1 LENIPLLRDIVV
13 LMVVSIPIIIV
24 LTRAGLPTVIGFL
37 LAGVLIGPYGLGLVN
52 EAHEVETLSQIG
64 IVLLLFT
71 IGLEFS
77 VTKMLN
83 IRREAVL
90 GGGLQV
96 LLTLVI
102 TLVAGLFFDFSFV
115 VSLLL
120 GFVVTLSS
128 TAIVL
133 KLLVDKGQ
141 VNTVHG
147 SMMVGILLFQDICV
161 VLMVMVLQNIGGGGG
176 DSTFDIIIGLLF
188 SLLAFAVIVVVVAL
202 VIPRIFNQVVK
213 LQNREIFI
221 LTILL
226 ACLGTA
232 WLTSMFG
239 LSLALGA
246 FIAGLVI
253 SESEYSQQIV
263 AEVIPFRDTFA
274 SLFFISIGML
284 LDFKYV
290 LLNLPKL
297 LLLVIAVIALKAIVI
312 FFVGMVLRYRIR
324 NTIVVAL
331 SLAQIGEFSFILIKI
346 GEGYGLLNRDLYQ
359 SLLAASVITMALTP
373 FIFQWSS
380 KIAASA
386 GRRFAKGGKGAGLE
400 EQKDGGK
407 SAIKNHVVIIGYGVN
422 GRHLA
427 QVLKSTAIEH
437 VILDINMVKIRK
449 AKADGHRAFYGDA
462 SHPEL
467 LRKMRITKAKML
479 VVAISDPI
487 TTRRVVKS
495 SRRLN
500 PALSIVVRTRYLHEV
515 EDLYKLGADQV
526 IPEEFETSVEIF
538 ARVLKNYRIPKNII
552 QTQIEIVRQEGYAM
566 LRSASVDSE
575 RMTNLTS
582 VLEESLMET
591 FYVEAGCAVAGTT
604 LAELDLRNQ
613 TGTTVIAVVRRG
625 TAETNPPASHMVEPG
640 DILVM
645 IGSHAQ
651 LNAAGEL
658 LGDQCPSE
666 KEEAQAADLGA
677 VVASAAGDEPDK
689 GLYDELEDELED
701 EFGEGLEELD
711 DAPEKGS

>member
-1 LENIPLLRDIVV
+1 MENIPLLRDIVV
-13 LMVVSIPIIIV
+13 LMVVSIPIIIL

-37 LAGVLIGPYGLGLVN
+37 VAGVLIGPYGLGLVN

-147 SMMVGILLFQDICV
+147 SMTVGILLFQDICV
-161 VLMVMVLQNIGGGGG
+161 VLMVMVLQSIGSDGGT
-176 DSTFDIIIGLLF
+176 STFKIITGLLL
-188 SLLAFAVIVVVVAL
+188 SLLAFAIIVAVVAF
-202 VIPRIFNQVVK
+202 VIPRIFNMVVK

-246 FIAGLVI
+246 FIAGLAI

-290 LLNLPKL
+290 VLHLPKL
-297 LLLVIAVIALKAIVI
+297 FLLVVAVIALKAIVI
-312 FFVGMVLRYRIR
+312 FFVGTVLRYRLR

-331 SLAQIGEFSFILIKI
+331 SLAQIGEFSFILIKM
-346 GEGYGLLNRDLYQ
+346 GEGYGLLGRDLYQ

-380 KIAASA
+380 KVAASA
-386 GRRFAKGGKGAGLE
+386 GRHLAKGGKGAELDGKKE
-400 EQKDGGK
+400 GGK
-407 SAIKNHVVIIGYGVN
+407 GEVKNHVVIIGYGVN

-427 QVLKSTAIEH
+427 QVLKSTSIEH
-437 VILDINMVKIRK
+437 VILDINIAKIRK
-449 AKADGHRAFYGDA
+449 AKAAGHRAYYGDA

-467 LRKMRITKAKML
+467 LRKMRIAKAKML

-487 TTRRVVKS
+487 TTRRVVKA

-500 PALSIVVRTRYLHEV
+500 PTVSIIVRTRYLHEV

-552 QTQIEIVRQEGYAM
+552 QTQIEVVRQEGYAM
-566 LRSASVDSE
+566 LRSASVESE
-575 RMTNLTS
+575 RLASLTS

-591 FYVEAGCAVAGTT
+591 FYVESGCSVAGTT
-604 LAELDLRNQ
+604 LAELDLRHQ
-613 TGTTVIAVVRRG
+613 TGTSVIAVVRHG
-625 TAETNPPASHMVEPG
+625 TAETNPPASHMIEPG

-645 IGSHAQ
+645 IGSHSQ

-658 LGDQCPSE
+658 LSDQCPSGK
-666 KEEAQAADLGA
+666 KEEVGGLEEI
-677 VVASAAGDEPDK
+677 VASAAGSELDD
-689 GLYDELEDELED
+689 GLGDELDDELED
-701 EFGEGLEELD
+701 EFGEGLEELE
-711 DAPEKGS
+711 DAPEK

>member
-1 LENIPLLRDIVV
+1 MENIPLLRDIVV
-13 LMVVSIPIIIV
+13 LMVVSIPIIIL
-24 LTRAGLPTVIGFL
+24 LTRLGLPTVIGFL
-37 LAGVLIGPYGLGLVN
+37 MAGVIIGPFGLRLVH

-77 VTKMLN
+77 ITKMLN

-96 LLTLVI
+96 LVTLLI
-102 TLVAGLFFDFSFV
+102 TLGAGLLFDYSFV

-141 VNTVHG
+141 VNTDHG
-147 SMMVGILLFQDICV
+147 NMTVGILLFQDICV
-161 VLMVMVLQNIGGGGG
+161 VLMVMVLQSIGGEG
-176 DSTFDIIIGLLF
+176 DSSTFQVVTGLLL
-188 SLLAFAVIVVVVAL
+188 SLLSFAVIVVVVAF
-202 VIPRIFNQVVK
+202 VIPRIFEQVVK
-213 LQNREIFI
+213 LRNREIFI

-253 SESEYSQQIV
+253 SESEYSHQIV

-290 LLNLPKL
+290 IFHLPNL
-297 LLLVIAVIALKAIVI
+297 LLLVLAIIALKAVVI
-312 FFVGMVLRYRIR
+312 FVVGTVLRYRFR
-324 NTIVVAL
+324 NTIIVAL
-331 SLAQIGEFSFILIKI
+331 SLAQIGEFSFILIKM
-346 GEGYGLLNRDLYQ
+346 GEGYGLLGRDLYQ

-373 FIFQWSS
+373 FIFMWSS
-380 KIAASA
+380 KIASSA
-386 GRRFAKGGKGAGLE
+386 GRHLAKGGKDAELAGNGKE
-400 EQKDGGK
+400 GKDGL
-407 SAIKNHVVIIGYGVN
+407 KNHVVIIGYGVN
-422 GRHLA
+422 GKHLA
-427 QVLKSTAIEH
+427 QVLKSTSIQH
-437 VILDINMVKIRK
+437 VILDINLTKIRS
-449 AKADGHRAFYGDA
+449 AKEDGHHAFYGDA

-467 LRKMRITKAKML
+467 LRKMNLDKAKML

-487 TTRRVVKS
+487 TTRRVVES

-500 PALSIVVRTRYLHEV
+500 PSLSIIVRTRYLHEV

-538 ARVLKNYRIPKNII
+538 ARVLKDYRIPNNII
-552 QTQIEIVRQEGYAM
+552 QTQIEIVRQQGYAM
-566 LRSASVDSE
+566 FRSASVESE
-575 RMTNLTS
+575 RLTSLTS

-591 FYVEAGCAVAGTT
+591 FYVAAGCAVAGST
-604 LAELDLRNQ
+604 LAELDLRQQ
-613 TGTTVIAVVRRG
+613 TGTSVIAVVRSG
-625 TAETNPPASHMVEPG
+625 TAETNPPPTHKVAAG

-651 LNAAGEL
+651 LNAAGIL
-658 LGDQCPSE
+658 LSDACPSRE
-666 KEEAQAADLGA
+666 VEQVQESDMKVQLN
-677 VVASAAGDEPDK
+677 S
-689 GLYDELEDELED
+689 
-701 EFGEGLEELD
+701 D
-711 DAPEKGS
+711 D